1 MRCGLQTG
9 CMLKFRLC
17 VSVQGHTSTDG
28 RESNTKEAEGRRASG
43 CVWLTA
49 VAGGSRVPCVCA
61 VTVEG
66 APRLRTLAT
75 VLTRVGQTPRRKRR
89 SFQS

>member
-1 MRCGLQTG
+1 MHAEIQA
-9 CMLKFRLC
+9 LC
-17 VSVQGHTSTDG
+17 LST
-28 RESNTKEAEGRRASG
+28 RSHKHRQQRKQHEAEGRRASG